1 MTLRAWKKG
10 WSRRMIVF
18 SEKQKKA
25 LLDAV
30 KKYQSLKRDRL
41 KSQSEQSNFQIR
53 TESETEAQLESDRAS
68 SAETS
73 EENL

>member
-1 MTLRAWKKG
+1 
-10 WSRRMIVF
+10 MIVF